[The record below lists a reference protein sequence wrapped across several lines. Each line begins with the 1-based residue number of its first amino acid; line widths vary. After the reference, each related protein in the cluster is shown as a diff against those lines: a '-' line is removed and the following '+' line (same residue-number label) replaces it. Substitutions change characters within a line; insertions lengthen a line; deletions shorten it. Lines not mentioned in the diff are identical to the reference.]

1 MPKRD
6 VKIIA
11 HSSLTQ
17 HRIVRK
23 PGQPYPGGAAPPA
36 SGDLVYVNGAQ
47 SEFASLPAVTR
58 LQAYAEIARKRPEYV
73 SRYLA
78 LLEHLSRTDPDH
90 PFVQAGL
97 ARREMLRGAAEAN
110 ERAAAHLSRAVELG
124 VNAPGPYLDL
134 SEVFVRLGQLQE
146 AVSTLRQAVD
156 VFPYS
161 IDLRK
166 ALAIRLKD
174 AGRYAEAV
182 ETLRQ
187 ATELFPENAELRE
200 ILREEKIVNPSP

>member
-17 HRIVRK
+17 HRILRD
-23 PGQPYPGGAAPPA
+23 PGQPYPGAAGQPA
-36 SGDLVYVNGAQ
+36 SADLVYVNGPQ
-47 SEFASLPAVTR
+47 SELASLPAVTL
-58 LQAYAEIARKRPEYV
+58 LQAYAAFARKRPEYV

-78 LLEHLSRTDPDH
+78 LLEQVRQTDLDH

-97 ARREMLRGAAEAN
+97 GRREMLRATQEAN
-110 ERAAAHLSRAVELG
+110 NKAAVHLSRAVQLG

-134 SEVFVRLGQLQE
+134 AEVLARLGRIEE
-146 AVSTLRQAVD
+146 AVKVLRQAVA
-156 VFPYS
+156 VFPYAMEV
-161 IDLRK
+161 RK
-166 ALAIRLKD
+166 ALAIRYRD
-174 AGRYAEAV
+174 AGRHAEAE

-187 ATELFPENAELRE
+187 SAALFPESAELRE
-200 ILREEKIVNPSP
+200 ILKRQRTADPAP